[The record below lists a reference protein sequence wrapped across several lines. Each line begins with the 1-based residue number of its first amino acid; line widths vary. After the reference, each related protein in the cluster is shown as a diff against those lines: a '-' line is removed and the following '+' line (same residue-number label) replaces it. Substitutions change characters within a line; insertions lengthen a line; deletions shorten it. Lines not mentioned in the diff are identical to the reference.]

1 MIAALFWGATATI
14 VYTLVVFPIVTL
26 ARAVLRPRPYRQADI
41 MPSVS
46 VVLAA
51 RNEAA
56 VIEAKVDNLGA
67 VDYPADCLQ
76 VVIASDGSDDET
88 VRLAR
93 SRAAADVVVLDLP
106 RVGKAAALQA
116 AVDASTGDVLV
127 FTDANSMFR
136 PDAIRRLVR
145 ALADEEVGGVAGN
158 QVYAEDASD
167 DSTAVGERS
176 YWDFDRAIK
185 RAQSDA
191 GNVIAATGAIY
202 AIRRELFR
210 PIPAGV
216 TDDFYLSLA
225 VIDAGKRLVF
235 DPSAVA
241 VERVASSR
249 TREYGRKVRIM
260 TRGLRCV
267 AVMRQLLDPRRTG
280 FYAVE
285 LFSHKV
291 LMRTMAVPLLV
302 AFVTSLALAPRNGL
316 YALAAWLQTAFY
328 GLAAVGTLL
337 AGSVA
342 GTRRF
347 VSLPAYFCLVQVASL
362 HAAWNLLRG
371 NQVERW
377 EPTRS
382 SPETRR

>member
-1 MIAALFWGATATI
+1 MFWGATATI
-14 VYTLVVFPIVTL
+14 IYTLVVFPMVTL
-26 ARAVLRPRPYRQADI
+26 ARAVLQPRTYRTADI
-41 MPSVS
+41 TPSVS

-51 RNEAA
+51 RNEAG
-56 VIEAKVDNLGA
+56 VIEEKIANLAA
-67 VDYPADCLQ
+67 VDYPAECLQ
-76 VVIASDGSDDET
+76 VVVASDGSDDET
-88 VRLAR
+88 VPLAR
-93 SRAAADVVVLDLP
+93 ERAGENVVVLDLP

-116 AVDASTGDVLV
+116 AVEASTGDVLV

-136 PDAIRRLVR
+136 PDAVRQLVR
-145 ALADEEVGGVAGN
+145 ALADRDVGGVAGN
-158 QVYAEDASD
+158 QVYAEGGND

-185 RAQSDA
+185 RAQSAA

-225 VIDAGKRLVF
+225 VIDAGRRLVF
-235 DPSAVA
+235 EPSAVA
-241 VERVASSR
+241 VEQVAAGRS
-249 TREYGRKVRIM
+249 REYGRKVRIM

-267 AVMRQLLDPRRTG
+267 AIMRQLLDPRRTG

-291 LMRTMAVPLLV
+291 LMRTMAIPLLV
-302 AFVTSLALAPRNGL
+302 AFVTSLVLAPRNGL
-316 YALAAWLQTAFY
+316 YALAALLQTGFY
-328 GLAAVGTLL
+328 GLGAIGTLL
-337 AGSVA
+337 AGSA
-342 GTRRF
+342 EGARRI

-362 HAAWNLLRG
+362 HATWNLLRG
-371 NQVERW
+371 KQVERW
-377 EPTRS
+377 DPSRSVPTES
-382 SPETRR
+382 TR